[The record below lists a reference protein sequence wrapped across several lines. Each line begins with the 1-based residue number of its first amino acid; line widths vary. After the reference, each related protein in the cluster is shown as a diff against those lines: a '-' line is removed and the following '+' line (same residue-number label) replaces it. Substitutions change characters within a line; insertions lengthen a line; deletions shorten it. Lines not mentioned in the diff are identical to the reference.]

1 MPDSWTTSRYA
12 LDRRDV
18 ISTDYHSQEL
28 PLLLSSNENVPDVYH
43 SNSESKMETDTLSA
57 DTQSVDT
64 AEVDPLQDLSDEQ
77 LYQLVEETLWES
89 LLCIYLVYM
98 SQYNYLK
105 LLVVA
110 RS

>member
-1 MPDSWTTSRYA
+1 MVKSYLSC
-12 LDRRDV
+12 
-18 ISTDYHSQEL
+18 
-28 PLLLSSNENVPDVYH
+28 LSSNENVPDVYH

-98 SQYNYLK
+98 SRYNYFK
-105 LLVVA
+105 LLVGA